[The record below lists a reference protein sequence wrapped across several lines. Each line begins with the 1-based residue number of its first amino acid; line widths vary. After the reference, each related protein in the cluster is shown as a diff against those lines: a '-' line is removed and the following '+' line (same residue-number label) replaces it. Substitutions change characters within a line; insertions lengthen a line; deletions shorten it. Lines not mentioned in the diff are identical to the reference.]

1 MSVFKMPS
9 LGADME
15 AGKLVEWLVKPG
27 DKVTKGD
34 VIAVVET
41 HKGAIEI
48 EVFEAG
54 VVESLEVELDETVP
68 VGTPLAQIRSAA
80 DPSPVNESPTPAAD
94 KPAAQKAAPPRV
106 QQQDSA
112 QPARPDDEQS
122 AKPVDQ
128 KRPNERGDQAAH
140 SALASPAARMRAA
153 EAGLALADISGSGP
167 GGAILLTDVEAHLT
181 RHPQTSITAQTAEQT
196 PATVKPAAY
205 KPGLDMGAMRQAI
218 AAAMSRS
225 KREIPHYYLSR
236 TIDLQP
242 AVDWLA
248 QINSSQIPEK
258 RLLMGALFVKATA
271 LAAASIPELN
281 GHFEEGVFTS
291 STAVHA
297 GLAVAMRGGGLIAP
311 ALRDAAAQPIDTLM
325 EAIRD
330 VVARTRSGRLRNS
343 EITEGTITISSMGE
357 GGADALYGVIYP
369 PQVALVGFGAPMLRP
384 WLVEDEVRARTVVT
398 VTLSADHRV
407 SNGRHGAL
415 LLAEIERYLMEP
427 DKL

>member
-1 MSVFKMPS
+1 MSIFKMPS

-48 EVFEAG
+48 EVFEGG
-54 VVESLEVELDETVP
+54 VVESLEVELGETVP
-68 VGTPLAQIRSAA
+68 VGTPMAGIRSAA
-80 DPSPVNESPTPAAD
+80 DQPQLTKTPISTAQPAKPV
-94 KPAAQKAAPPRV
+94 AQKAAPRAR
-106 QQQDSA
+106 QQDSHR
-112 QPARPDDEQS
+112 PASD
-122 AKPVDQ
+122 
-128 KRPNERGDQAAH
+128 H
-140 SALASPAARMRAA
+140 SDKTTTSDHSPMASPAARMRAA
-153 EAGLALADISGSGP
+153 EAGLALTDINGTGP
-167 GGAILLTDVEAHLT
+167 CGAILLTDVETRLA
-181 RHPQTSITAQTAEQT
+181 RHPQVSTPEVASEYT
-196 PATVKPAAY
+196 PATSRPSAQ

-218 AAAMSRS
+218 AVAMSRS

-242 AVDWLA
+242 AVNWLSE
-248 QINSSQIPEK
+248 INNCRIPEQ

-271 LAAASIPELN
+271 LAAATIPELN
-281 GHFEEGVFTS
+281 GHFEEGVFTA

-311 ALRDAAAQPIDTLM
+311 ALRDAAVQPLDGLM
-325 EAIRD
+325 VAIRD

-343 EITEGTITISSMGE
+343 EITDGTITISSMGE
-357 GGADALYGVIYP
+357 GGADTLYGVIYP
-369 PQVALVGFGAPMLRP
+369 PQVALVGFGTPVQRP
-384 WLVEDEVRARTVVT
+384 WLMEGEVCARTVVT
-398 VTLSADHRV
+398 VTVSADHRV
-407 SNGRHGAL
+407 SNGRHGAQ